1 MLSQNVKELKVREGM
16 TSGLHIQLQDVEE
29 CLNNISKE
37 YKHLRE
43 KVRLLPI
50 NQVKWSIF
58 YIDLTLL

>member
-29 CLNNISKE
+29 WLNNISKE
-37 YKHLRE
+37 NKHLRE
-43 KVRLLPI
+43 KVRILPI
-50 NQVKWSIF
+50 NQVKWLIL